1 MGAGN
6 ILIVDDDENV
16 LELLTDYCT
25 GACHQVFTAK
35 TLAEAFEIVEKE
47 KIHLVLLDMNLGAAS
62 GLDFLRH
69 FKNYF
74 FKVPVLIVSGVMDE
88 KLVLMA
94 LSSGATNI
102 INKPF
107 EESKIEELVIPALVL
122 GLETRNILEDA
133 HSKAYKKIQFAK
145 MKYTKSQIC

>member
-6 ILIVDDDENV
+6 ILIIDDDENIR
-16 LELLTDYCT
+16 ELLTSYCQESCQQSF
-25 GACHQVFTAK
+25 AVE
-35 TLAEAFEIVEKE
+35 TLVEAFEVYEKE
-47 KIHLVLLDMNLGAAS
+47 KIHLVLLDMNLGGAS

-74 FKVPVLIVSGVMDE
+74 FKVPVLIISGVMDE
-88 KLVLMA
+88 KLVMEA

-107 EESKIEELVIPALVL
+107 EESKIEELIIPGLVL
-122 GLETRNILEDA
+122 GIETRNALEDA

-145 MKYTKSQIC
+145 MKYAKS